1 MSKHEPIID
10 VAPVAS
16 ASAKAKDAAGTVAD
30 AFQAP
35 SFGRKAARQAAK
47 AAPQAA
53 DAAKGAQSVAAT
65 VIDSKGA
72 SGKKPSKLA
81 GAVQT
86 AAGGALML
94 VGLPMLILPG
104 PGLLA
109 IGGGAVV
116 AAGGVKKLMGK

>member
-1 MSKHEPIID
+1 MSTHEPIID

-16 ASAKAKDAAGTVAD
+16 ASAKAKDAVGKAAD

-35 SFGRKAARQAAK
+35 SFGKQAGKAASK
-47 AAPQAA
+47 AA
-53 DAAKGAQSVAAT
+53 DAAKGAAGDVARAT
-65 VIDSKGA
+65 IIDGKGP
-72 SGKKPSKLA
+72 SGKKAGRLG

-86 AAGGALML
+86 VVGGAVML

-109 IGGGAVV
+109 VGAGALVT
-116 AAGGVKKLMGK
+116 AGGVKKLRGKA

>member
-16 ASAKAKDAAGTVAD
+16 ASAKAKEAVGKAAD

-35 SFGRKAARQAAK
+35 SFGKKTGKQGAK
-47 AAPQAA
+47 AA
-53 DAAKGAQSVAAT
+53 DAAKEAPSVAAT
-65 VIDSKGA
+65 VIDGKGA

-86 AAGGALML
+86 AAGGAIML
-94 VGLPMLILPG
+94 IGLPMLILPG

-109 IGGGAVV
+109 IGGGAVI
-116 AAGGVKKLMGK
+116 AAGGVKKLVGK